1 MLDLASAAP
10 AADTLP
16 LFLPQAPP
24 DKVSGLIH
32 VATLLAQLLGQGRA
46 VDSRALR
53 SAMADGGRLVAITGH
68 NLAPDNPACRDSFI
82 ELQRKGRVVFTAAIS
97 GRAYAVRGH
106 GGGRLSPPLLPANAA
121 ATARFIRQA
130 CILQIVS
137 TNEALLDRRLAAIP
151 ASEWADLS
159 IDITPREYVLD
170 YLQHS
175 FPTQLF
181 ELFSDDEGNLYS
193 RPAYDADGNP
203 VISREAVE
211 RRDRM
216 IEHLASLPP
225 VQGALDQ
232 ILHRFGTDLVAEVT
246 GRSRRVVRRN
256 DRLCIENSC
265 S

>member
-137 TNEALLDRRLAAIP
+137 TNEALLDRRLARSRP
-151 ASEWADLS
+151 RNGRFS

-170 YLQHS
+170 YLSHR
-175 FPTQLF
+175 
-181 ELFSDDEGNLYS
+181 S
-193 RPAYDADGNP
+193 RPSSSSSSATTKATSNRGRLMMP
-203 VISREAVE
+203 TVIR
-211 RRDRM
+211 
-216 IEHLASLPP
+216 
-225 VQGALDQ
+225 
-232 ILHRFGTDLVAEVT
+232 
-246 GRSRRVVRRN
+246 
-256 DRLCIENSC
+256 
-265 S
+265 